1 MYADKDSNSNVSVME
16 LSSEE
21 AYILTEAL
29 VRYSTN
35 PDIQVNSRIVAKNIA
50 CEISNINV
58 KYHLSHEDK
67 VRHK

>member
-1 MYADKDSNSNVSVME
+1 ME

-35 PDIQVNSRIVAKNIA
+35 PDIQAYNRIVAKNIA

-58 KYHLSHEDK
+58 EYQLSHGAK
-67 VRHK
+67 IRHKQKADSTYTGRNQ

>member
-1 MYADKDSNSNVSVME
+1 MYADKDSNNNISIME

-35 PDIQVNSRIVAKNIA
+35 PDIQACNRIVAKNIA

-58 KYHLSHEDK
+58 KYHLNHEDK
-67 VRHK
+67 IRYK

>member
-1 MYADKDSNSNVSVME
+1 MYADKDSNNNISIME

-29 VRYSTN
+29 ARYSTN
-35 PDIQVNSRIVAKNIA
+35 PDIQACNRIVAKNIA

-58 KYHLSHEDK
+58 KYHLNHGDK
-67 VRHK
+67 MRYK